1 MSDKKFVEVCV
12 GIGMDQFFPEY
23 ALIEI
28 PNDVVEEVNEKERTF
43 NLKIINKNGT
53 STIQSISVDPSTNE
67 LFTIIDN
74 LKQSKNVVDVKVL
87 DEEVQGN

>member
-12 GIGMDQFFPEY
+12 GIGMNQFFPEY

-28 PNDVVEEVNEKERTF
+28 PNDEVEEVNEKERTF

-53 STIQSISVDPSTNE
+53 PTIQSISVDPSTNE

-87 DEEVQGN
+87 DEEVRGN

>member
-53 STIQSISVDPSTNE
+53 STIQSISVDPSTIE